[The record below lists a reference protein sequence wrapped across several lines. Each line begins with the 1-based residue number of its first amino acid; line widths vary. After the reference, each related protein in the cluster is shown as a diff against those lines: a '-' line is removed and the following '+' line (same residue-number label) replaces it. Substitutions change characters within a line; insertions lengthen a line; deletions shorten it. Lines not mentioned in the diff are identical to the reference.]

1 MLARVGWN
9 VFHVAKRPDGKAVV
23 ENFYQRVL
31 FNLESPS
38 IFDKTKVF

>member
-1 MLARVGWN
+1 MAARVGWN

-23 ENFYQRVL
+23 EHFYQRVL
-31 FNLESPS
+31 CNLESPS